1 MGDLAPEDVCALA
14 EQAKDADARHKLL
27 EQGTLEFA
35 AQQLHTCVKVIVA
48 FCTCVLAHR
57 TSQADLNFCRDA
69 GLQIRTQITKHTAS
83 FWRALGYCAIS
94 ARPER
99 Q

>member
-35 AQQLHTCVKVIVA
+35 AQQLHTCVKV
-48 FCTCVLAHR
+48 C
-57 TSQADLNFCRDA
+57 
-69 GLQIRTQITKHTAS
+69 K
-83 FWRALGYCAIS
+83 
-94 ARPER
+94 
-99 Q
+99 